1 MNNFRSKSF
10 ELLGVIYKD
19 EALKRAERIFSSL
32 YERWQAQRIRR
43 ETVLSEKDVI
53 LIAYGDSII
62 SEEDKPLKTL
72 KRFLDKHCREEITN
86 VHLLPIYPS
95 TSDDG
100 FSVANYRQIDEKLG
114 DWDNIEELSKDYGLM
129 LDAVVNHSSKSHHW
143 FKACLEGVEAYRDY
157 YIAADP
163 NADYSQVTRPR
174 TSPLLT
180 KFQTVEGEKYYW
192 TTFSED
198 QVDLNYANPQVLAE
212 VMDVLLF
219 YAAKGAKF
227 IRLDAIGFIYKKLG
241 TSCMHLKETHA
252 IVKLMR
258 LVLEEFF
265 PGTYLITETNV
276 PHAENISYFG
286 DGDEAHLVYQFPL
299 PPLVLFS
306 LQKGD
311 ATKLTRW
318 AQSLEATPL
327 NKDNTYFNFL
337 ASHDGVGVR
346 PAEGILSQE
355 EMAFLL
361 QTVTENGGKISYKV
375 NPDGSKSP
383 YELNISY
390 MDGITNPSRDK
401 EERYKRFM
409 ASQAI
414 MLSLQGVPG
423 IYYHSLLGSGNWY
436 DDVTQLT
443 EEKQGI
449 RDEAPSWSPDR
460 KKIVFTRNNKLWL
473 LDLDSKEEQELAI
486 PFPELSCYYPRWSPD
501 GKKIA
506 FIGGNLIDQDIYV
519 MDLQTG
525 ETTPITDDGHL
536 KRSLLWTPDGKKL
549 VYGYFEDSSDFY
561 WIEPDGKNKEKLTD
575 GECDYYQLE
584 WLPMSVEN

>member
-114 DWDNIEELSKDYGLM
+114 DWDNIEELSKDYGLI

-219 YAAKGAKF
+219 YAAKGAK
-227 IRLDAIGFIYKKLG
+227 
-241 TSCMHLKETHA
+241 
-252 IVKLMR
+252 
-258 LVLEEFF
+258 
-265 PGTYLITETNV
+265 
-276 PHAENISYFG
+276 
-286 DGDEAHLVYQFPL
+286 
-299 PPLVLFS
+299 
-306 LQKGD
+306 
-311 ATKLTRW
+311 
-318 AQSLEATPL
+318 
-327 NKDNTYFNFL
+327 
-337 ASHDGVGVR
+337 
-346 PAEGILSQE
+346 
-355 EMAFLL
+355 
-361 QTVTENGGKISYKV
+361 VTENGGKISYKV

>member
-212 VMDVLLF
+212 VMDILLF

-436 DDVTQLT
+436 EGVASSGINRKINRQKLNLEELT
-443 EEKQGI
+443 AELQEQSSLRALVFSGYKKLLKVRGEHSAFSPYASQKVL
-449 RDEAPSWSPDR
+449 ASSPSLFMVER
-460 KKIVFTRNNKLWL
+460 YNEN
-473 LDLDSKEEQELAI
+473 
-486 PFPELSCYYPRWSPD
+486 
-501 GKKIA
+501 
-506 FIGGNLIDQDIYV
+506 
-519 MDLQTG
+519 TG
-525 ETTPITDDGHL
+525 EKIIAVINLTGQTVKLDQPIKGKD
-536 KRSLLWTPDGKKL
+536 LLSPAQGGMNTEMKPYQISWIL
-549 VYGYFEDSSDFY
+549 V
-561 WIEPDGKNKEKLTD
+561 
-575 GECDYYQLE
+575 
-584 WLPMSVEN
+584 

>member
-212 VMDVLLF
+212 VMDILLF

-436 DDVTQLT
+436 EGVASSGINRKINRQKLNLEELT
-443 EEKQGI
+443 AELQEQSSLRALVFSGYKKLLKVRGEHSAFSPYASQKVL
-449 RDEAPSWSPDR
+449 ASSPSLFMVER
-460 KKIVFTRNNKLWL
+460 YNEN
-473 LDLDSKEEQELAI
+473 
-486 PFPELSCYYPRWSPD
+486 
-501 GKKIA
+501 
-506 FIGGNLIDQDIYV
+506 
-519 MDLQTG
+519 TG
-525 ETTPITDDGHL
+525 EKIIAVINVTGQTVKLDQPIKGKD
-536 KRSLLWTPDGKKL
+536 LLSPAQGGMNTEMKPYQISWIL
-549 VYGYFEDSSDFY
+549 V
-561 WIEPDGKNKEKLTD
+561 
-575 GECDYYQLE
+575 
-584 WLPMSVEN
+584 

>member
-1 MNNFRSKSF
+1 
-10 ELLGVIYKD
+10 
-19 EALKRAERIFSSL
+19 
-32 YERWQAQRIRR
+32 
-43 ETVLSEKDVI
+43 
-53 LIAYGDSII
+53 
-62 SEEDKPLKTL
+62 
-72 KRFLDKHCREEITN
+72 
-86 VHLLPIYPS
+86 
-95 TSDDG
+95 
-100 FSVANYRQIDEKLG
+100 
-114 DWDNIEELSKDYGLM
+114 
-129 LDAVVNHSSKSHHW
+129 
-143 FKACLEGVEAYRDY
+143 EAYRDY

-212 VMDVLLF
+212 VMDILLF

-414 MLSLQGVPG
+414 MLSLQ
-423 IYYHSLLGSGNWY
+423 
-436 DDVTQLT
+436 
-443 EEKQGI
+443 
-449 RDEAPSWSPDR
+449 
-460 KKIVFTRNNKLWL
+460 
-473 LDLDSKEEQELAI
+473 
-486 PFPELSCYYPRWSPD
+486 
-501 GKKIA
+501 
-506 FIGGNLIDQDIYV
+506 
-519 MDLQTG
+519 
-525 ETTPITDDGHL
+525 
-536 KRSLLWTPDGKKL
+536 
-549 VYGYFEDSSDFY
+549 
-561 WIEPDGKNKEKLTD
+561 
-575 GECDYYQLE
+575 
-584 WLPMSVEN
+584 

>member
-436 DDVTQLT
+436 EGVASSGINRKINRQKLNLEELT
-443 EEKQGI
+443 AELQEQSSLRALVFSGYKKLLKVRGEHSAFSPYASQKVL
-449 RDEAPSWSPDR
+449 ASSPSLFMVER
-460 KKIVFTRNNKLWL
+460 YNEN
-473 LDLDSKEEQELAI
+473 
-486 PFPELSCYYPRWSPD
+486 
-501 GKKIA
+501 
-506 FIGGNLIDQDIYV
+506 
-519 MDLQTG
+519 TG
-525 ETTPITDDGHL
+525 EKIIAVINVTGQTVKLDQPIKGKD
-536 KRSLLWTPDGKKL
+536 LLSPAQGGMNTEMKPYQISWIL
-549 VYGYFEDSSDFY
+549 V
-561 WIEPDGKNKEKLTD
+561 
-575 GECDYYQLE
+575 
-584 WLPMSVEN
+584 

>member
-212 VMDVLLF
+212 VMDILLF

-436 DDVTQLT
+436 EGVASS
-443 EEKQGI
+443 GI
-449 RDEAPSWSPDR
+449 NR
-460 KKIVFTRNNKLWL
+460 KINRQKLNL
-473 LDLDSKEEQELAI
+473 QELTA
-486 PFPELSCYYPRWSPD
+486 ELQEQSSLRALVFSGYKKLLKVRGEHSAFSPYASQ
-501 GKKIA
+501 KVLA
-506 FIGGNLIDQDIYV
+506 SSPSLFMVERYNEN
-519 MDLQTG
+519 TG
-525 ETTPITDDGHL
+525 EKIIAVINVTGQTVKLDQPIKGKD
-536 KRSLLWTPDGKKL
+536 LLSPAQGGMNTEMKPYQISWIL
-549 VYGYFEDSSDFY
+549 V
-561 WIEPDGKNKEKLTD
+561 
-575 GECDYYQLE
+575 
-584 WLPMSVEN
+584 

>member
-219 YAAKGAKF
+219 YAAKGAK
-227 IRLDAIGFIYKKLG
+227 
-241 TSCMHLKETHA
+241 
-252 IVKLMR
+252 
-258 LVLEEFF
+258 
-265 PGTYLITETNV
+265 
-276 PHAENISYFG
+276 
-286 DGDEAHLVYQFPL
+286 
-299 PPLVLFS
+299 
-306 LQKGD
+306 
-311 ATKLTRW
+311 
-318 AQSLEATPL
+318 
-327 NKDNTYFNFL
+327 
-337 ASHDGVGVR
+337 
-346 PAEGILSQE
+346 
-355 EMAFLL
+355 
-361 QTVTENGGKISYKV
+361 VTENGGKISYKV

-436 DDVTQLT
+436 EGVASS
-443 EEKQGI
+443 GI
-449 RDEAPSWSPDR
+449 NR
-460 KKIVFTRNNKLWL
+460 KINRQKLNL
-473 LDLDSKEEQELAI
+473 QELTA
-486 PFPELSCYYPRWSPD
+486 ELQEQSSLRALVFSGYKKLLKVRGEHSAFSPYASQ
-501 GKKIA
+501 KVLA
-506 FIGGNLIDQDIYV
+506 SSPSLFMVERYNEN
-519 MDLQTG
+519 TG
-525 ETTPITDDGHL
+525 EKIIAVINLTGQTVKLDQPIKGKD
-536 KRSLLWTPDGKKL
+536 LLSPAQGGMITEMKPYQISWIL
-549 VYGYFEDSSDFY
+549 V
-561 WIEPDGKNKEKLTD
+561 
-575 GECDYYQLE
+575 
-584 WLPMSVEN
+584 